1 MAKKVLVVD
10 DEPSITDL
18 VNLILTEKGYEVSI
32 ANDGKQGLKQFESVE
47 PDLVITDIVMPD
59 MEGIEFIKALVK
71 KKKDI
76 SIIVMSG
83 NIVGMKFLK
92 TARLFGAKAA
102 LTKPFT
108 TQELIETID
117 RILMEQNR

>member
-1 MAKKVLVVD
+1 MSKKVLVVD

-18 VNLILTEKGYEVSI
+18 ISLILTEKGYEVSI
-32 ANDGKQGLKQFESVE
+32 ANDGKQGLKQFETVA

-76 SIIVMSG
+76 PIIVMSG
-83 NIVGMKFLK
+83 NILGRKFLK
-92 TARLFGAKAA
+92 TARFFGAQGCPDQTFHYPGAY
-102 LTKPFT
+102 
-108 TQELIETID
+108 
-117 RILMEQNR
+117 

>member
-1 MAKKVLVVD
+1 MPKRVLVVD

-18 VNLILTEKGYEVSI
+18 ISVILTENGYEVSI
-32 ANDGKQGLKQFESVE
+32 ANAGKRGLKQFESVE
-47 PDLVITDIVMPD
+47 PDLAITDIVMPD
-59 MEGIEFIKALVK
+59 MEGIKLITALVK

-76 SIIVMSG
+76 PVIVMSG
-83 NIVGMKFLK
+83 NIISRKFLK

-108 TQELIETID
+108 IQELTETID
-117 RILMEQNR
+117 RILME

>member
-1 MAKKVLVVD
+1 MPKKVLVVD

-18 VNLILTEKGYEVSI
+18 VSLILTEKGYEVSI
-32 ANDGKQGLKQFESVE
+32 ANDGNQGLKQFESVE

-59 MEGIEFIKALVK
+59 MEGIEFIKALVE

-76 SIIVMSG
+76 PVIVMSG

-117 RILMEQNR
+117 RILAE

>member
-1 MAKKVLVVD
+1 MPKKVLVVD

-18 VNLILTEKGYEVSI
+18 VSLILTEKGYEVSI

-76 SIIVMSG
+76 PVIVMSG
-83 NIVGMKFLK
+83 NIVGRKFLK
-92 TARLFGAKAA
+92 TACLFGAKAA

-117 RILMEQNR
+117 RILAE